1 MKKLGL
7 KVLAVTLSITNLV
20 SFSPIKIN
28 AAEQQTISQPKTS
41 DTNLNKNLKEES
53 KALKILKA
61 AGIGAGVGV
70 TVYVGLQLMVI
81 GGLTVADHFMIEKI
95 KKEHLEKFK
104 GNIEPNKL
112 TKCQEGAGWCWLA
125 CLQTLLKIKG
135 KGFEK
140 TQKELYKEITDKSPG
155 WFKVTR
161 PNALL
166 LRGSFGDD
174 LIANFIIL
182 TSVSVDLISKYISEN
197 TNYEFIPR
205 RIVCDNFDSDAPCN
219 LIKDIYKNNIK
230 GPFSILDSLCSF
242 NTGNVTMLHFVNVV
256 EICENDD
263 IIIECPTTGLRRTE
277 SLKDFVK
284 RYNENEYFKTDGVN
298 YFYLASKSS
307 I

>member
-28 AAEQQTISQPKTS
+28 ALLSSKQSQPKTS

-70 TVYVGLQLMVI
+70 TVYVGLQLMAL
-81 GGLTVADHFMIEKI
+81 GGLTVADHFIIEKT
-95 KKEHLEKFK
+95 KKEYLEKFK
-104 GNIEPNKL
+104 GNIESNKL
-112 TKCQEGAGWCWLA
+112 TKCQEGTGWCWLA
-125 CLQTLLKIKG
+125 CLQALLKI

-140 TQKELYKEITDKSPG
+140 TQKELYKEITDTSPG
-155 WFKVTR
+155 WFKVAR
-161 PNALL
+161 PNTLL
-166 LRGSFGDD
+166 LEESFEDD
-174 LIANFIIL
+174 LISNFIML
-182 TSVSVDLISKYISEN
+182 ASVPCDLISNYISEN
-197 TNYEFIPR
+197 TNYEFKHDIIR
-205 RIVCDNFDSDAPCN
+205 CGNFDSDAPCN
-219 LIKDIYKNNIK
+219 LIKDIYKNRVK
-230 GPFSILDSLCSF
+230 GPFSILDSLYSDKLG
-242 NTGNVTMLHFVNVV
+242 TTTVVHFVNVV

-263 IIIECPTTGLRRTE
+263 IIIECPMTGLRRTE

-284 RYNENEYFKTDGVN
+284 RYNENDYLKNNGVN
-298 YFYLASKSS
+298 YFYLASKS

>member
-53 KALKILKA
+53 KAKKYLKTGLKV

-70 TVYVGLQLMVI
+70 TVYAGLQLMAI
-81 GGLTVADHFMIEKI
+81 GGLTVANHFIIEKT
-95 KKEHLEKFK
+95 KKEYLEKFK

-112 TKCQEGAGWCWLA
+112 TKCQEGTGWCWLA
-125 CLQTLLKIKG
+125 CLQALLKI

-155 WFKVTR
+155 WFKITR
-161 PNALL
+161 TNGLL
-166 LRGSFGDD
+166 LRGPMDSSNVTYG
-174 LIANFIIL
+174 LIR
-182 TSVSVDLISKYISEN
+182 KYINEK
-197 TNYEFIPR
+197 TNY
-205 RIVCDNFDSDAPCN
+205 NFNNKTNISTNNEDQLCAA
-219 LIKDIYKNNIK
+219 IKYVYEHK
-230 GPFSILDSLCSF
+230 GPFSILDSLCSDKS
-242 NTGNVTMLHFVNVV
+242 GNANMLHFVNVV

-277 SLKDFVK
+277 NLKDFVK
-284 RYNENEYFKTDGVN
+284 RYNENDYFKKYGVN